1 METIEKNELDFVV
14 GMAAN
19 QVMPSLIMSADITST
34 LNQQDAAIKNSIKIA
49 ECLAQV
55 VQEKVGEE
63 DDQEY
68 ILMIASSATETLGA
82 MIVRDPEGTLVN
94 LEKRTKVAV
103 DIVIELNKRVDNK
116 VENVNQEEE
125 Q

>member
-1 METIEKNELDFVV
+1 MEKIEKNELDFVV

-19 QVMPSLIMSADITST
+19 QVLPSLIMSVDITST

-68 ILMIASSATETLGA
+68 ILMIASSAAETLGA
-82 MIVRDPEGTLVN
+82 MIMRDLEGTTSN
-94 LEKRTKVAV
+94 LERRTKVAV
-103 DIVIELNKRVDNK
+103 DLVIELNKSVDNK
-116 VENVNQEEE
+116 VENVNQEE

>member
-19 QVMPSLIMSADITST
+19 QLMPSIIKSADINGT
-34 LNQQDAAIKNSIKIA
+34 LNNIDGIIKRSINIA
-49 ECLAQV
+49 ESLAKQIHE
-55 VQEKVGEE
+55 QIGEE

-82 MIVRDPEGTLVN
+82 MIVRDPEGTVGN

-116 VENVNQEEE
+116 IENVNQEEE